1 MKRGMNT
8 VLESSVQTIHC
19 SAKKSILF
27 FYCHSSKQKLVG
39 VSKIRISALAQ
50 LNDLYVK
57 IANLYNNA
65 SQSGIFVLGTNDS
78 LLQYSW
84 TEVDLSS

>member
-1 MKRGMNT
+1 MDT
-8 VLESSVQTIHC
+8 VLESSVQTVHC
-19 SAKKSILF
+19 SAKNHSFSFF
-27 FYCHSSKQKLVG
+27 FYCHSSKQKLIG
-39 VSKIRISALAQ
+39 VSEIRISALAQ

-65 SQSGIFVLGTNDS
+65 SQSGVFVLGTNES